1 MLQLYQHLLPLS
13 GNIVLTEFLLEKLV
27 QTFQSMSNLSERK
40 WELLYGASGSTVS
53 LVTTKAERPPQRRAI
68 TKALVPR
75 ALSIL
80 K

>member
-1 MLQLYQHLLPLS
+1 
-13 GNIVLTEFLLEKLV
+13 
-27 QTFQSMSNLSERK
+27 MSNLSERK